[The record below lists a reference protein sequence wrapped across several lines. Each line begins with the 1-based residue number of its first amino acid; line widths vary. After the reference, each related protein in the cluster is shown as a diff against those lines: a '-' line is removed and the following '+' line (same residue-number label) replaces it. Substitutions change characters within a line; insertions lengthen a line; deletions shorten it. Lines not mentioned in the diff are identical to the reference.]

1 MHLSLERRTIRF
13 PIGRPEFMFEGV
25 RVIEVAEWTLV
36 PAAGAV
42 LAEFG
47 ADVIKVE
54 RPNGGDIQRGLA
66 FSGITPAY
74 NGTSLQ
80 MEVTNRGGK
89 RSIGLDVRSEG
100 GRDLLYRLVAGA
112 DVFLTSLLPKTRKRL
127 GIDIDDIRTANPNIV
142 YAYGHGVGTK
152 GPDAEKGGYDMTAYW
167 CRGGFA
173 HAVTESDFP
182 RPVRM
187 RGATGDKF
195 GAMNLVAGVASALFK
210 RERTGEGSDVE
221 VSLLGTAV
229 WQISSDL
236 VYSQALDIDNTREVR
251 GTNPLVAYYECS
263 DGRWLV
269 LSLIESDR
277 WWPGFAKL
285 VGLEHLVDDP
295 RFKDFASREAN
306 FAACTEVLAAH
317 FKTRTLTEW
326 RAQLAD
332 FGGPW
337 EPLQTPA
344 EVSADPQV
352 LANEYLTTITAK
364 SGVEVPV
371 VPAPIRFDGKVGRLD
386 PCPEAGEHTEE
397 ILLELGDDWDSI
409 IRYKDAGYIQ

>member
-1 MHLSLERRTIRF
+1 
-13 PIGRPEFMFEGV
+13 
-25 RVIEVAEWTLV
+25 V

-54 RPNGGDIQRGLA
+54 RPHSGDIQRGMI
-66 FSGITPAY
+66 FSGITPAF

-89 RSIGLDVRSEG
+89 RSIGLDIRSEG
-100 GRDLLYRLVAGA
+100 GRELLLRLVASA
-112 DVFLTSLLPKTRKRL
+112 DVFLTSLLPKTRRRL
-127 GIDIDDIRTANPNIV
+127 GIDIEDIRKVNPNIV

-173 HAVTESDFP
+173 HAVTDTDFP

-195 GAMNLVAGVASALFK
+195 GAMNLMGGIAAALFK

-236 VYSQALDIDNTREVR
+236 VYSKALQIDNTREIR
-251 GTNPLVAYYECS
+251 GRNPLVQYYECS
-263 DGRWLV
+263 DDRWLV
-269 LSLIESDR
+269 ASLIESDR
-277 WWPGFAKL
+277 WWPAFAAAIGRTDL
-285 VGLEHLVDDP
+285 IDDP
-295 RFKDFASREAN
+295 LFKDFQTREDN
-306 FAACTEVLAAH
+306 CDACVEVLAQH
-317 FKTRTLTEW
+317 FKTRTLAEW
-326 RAQLAD
+326 RVALAD

-337 EPLQTPA
+337 EPLQTPN
-344 EVSADPQV
+344 EVADDPQV
-352 LANEYLTTITAK
+352 VANEYMTNITAK
-364 SGVEVPV
+364 TGVEVPV
-371 VPAPIRFDGKVGRLD
+371 VPAPIRFDGKLGRLD

-397 ILLELGDDWDSI
+397 IILELGDDWDKI
-409 IRYKDAGYIQ
+409 IAYKDAGYIQ